1 MTSGTPLKV
10 NCINVQPK
18 NESVMSQRILIVE
31 DELSIS
37 ELIAINLKHAGFEVV
52 QAYQTEE
59 ASLQLQNALPD
70 LMILDWML
78 PGKSGVQY
86 AKELRGNE
94 RTASI
99 PILMLTAKSEEAD
112 KVQGL
117 DAGADDYMT
126 KPFSTKELVARV
138 NALLRRHSRLP
149 TNADLMVLGA
159 LRLDPVTHRV
169 TAEWPESTRREIIV
183 GPTEFRLL
191 QFLMGAPERVH
202 SRAQLL
208 DQVWGNEV
216 FIEERTVDVHIRRLR
231 VALAVAKCDAYIE
244 TVRGVG
250 YRATRNPVPATD
262 QSDHS

>member
-1 MTSGTPLKV
+1 
-10 NCINVQPK
+10 
-18 NESVMSQRILIVE
+18 MSHKILIVE

-37 ELIAINLKHAGFEVV
+37 ELIAINLIHAGFSVE

-59 ASLQLQNALPD
+59 ANQLMKDGLPD

-86 AKELRGNE
+86 AKELRAND

-126 KPFSTKELVARV
+126 KPFSTRELVARV
-138 NALLRRHSRLP
+138 NALLRRHSRAP
-149 TNADLMVLGA
+149 TSADLMVLGA

-169 TAEWPESTRREIIV
+169 TAEWPQSPRREIIV

-208 DQVWGNEV
+208 DHVWGNEV

-231 VALAVAKCDAYIE
+231 VALAVAKCDVYVE

-250 YRATRNPVPATD
+250 YRATRNPSVSTD
-262 QSDHS
+262 ESDQ

>member
-1 MTSGTPLKV
+1 
-10 NCINVQPK
+10 
-18 NESVMSQRILIVE
+18 MSHRILIVE

-37 ELIAINLKHAGFEVV
+37 ELIAINLTHAGYEVQ
-52 QAYQTEE
+52 QAFQTEE
-59 ASLQLQNALPD
+59 ASLLMKDNPPD
-70 LMILDWML
+70 MMILDWML

-86 AKELRGNE
+86 AKELRANE
-94 RTASI
+94 RTVGI

-117 DAGADDYMT
+117 DSGADDYMT

-149 TNADLMVLGA
+149 TNEDLMTLGA

-169 TAEWPESTRREIIV
+169 TAEWPQSPRREIIV

-231 VALAVAKCDAYIE
+231 VALAVAKCDVYIE

-250 YRATRNPVPATD
+250 YRATRNPSTALSDLDPA
-262 QSDHS
+262 

>member
-1 MTSGTPLKV
+1 MTH
-10 NCINVQPK
+10 
-18 NESVMSQRILIVE
+18 RILIVE

-37 ELIAINLKHAGFEVV
+37 ELIAINLTHAGYEVH
-52 QAYQTEE
+52 QAFQTEE
-59 ASLQLQNALPD
+59 ANLKMRDALPD

-86 AKELRGNE
+86 AKELRGQA
-94 RTASI
+94 RTAAI

-138 NALLRRHSRLP
+138 NALLRRHSRMP
-149 TNADLMVLGA
+149 TNDDVMVLGA

-169 TAEWPESTRREIIV
+169 TAEWPGSPRREIIV

-202 SRAQLL
+202 SRAHLL

-231 VALAVAKCDAYIE
+231 VALAVAKCDVYVE

-250 YRATRNPVPATD
+250 YRATRNPTTVAA
-262 QSDHS
+262 DHELS

>member
-1 MTSGTPLKV
+1 MTH
-10 NCINVQPK
+10 
-18 NESVMSQRILIVE
+18 RILIVE

-37 ELIAINLKHAGFEVV
+37 ELIAINLTHAGYEVE
-52 QAYQTEE
+52 QAFQTEE
-59 ASLQLQNALPD
+59 ATLKMRDALPD

-86 AKELRGNE
+86 ARELRANE
-94 RTASI
+94 RTAGI

-138 NALLRRHSRLP
+138 NALLRRHSRVP
-149 TNADLMVLGA
+149 TNEDLMVLGA

-169 TAEWPESTRREIIV
+169 TADWPESVRREIIV

-191 QFLMGAPERVH
+191 QFLMGSPERVH
-202 SRAQLL
+202 SRAHLL

-216 FIEERTVDVHIRRLR
+216 LSKSARWMCTLDVCVSRLR
-231 VALAVAKCDAYIE
+231 LQSAMSMSKQFEVLGIVPRAIRLPPRRIMTSCSQQPQDAM
-244 TVRGVG
+244 R
-250 YRATRNPVPATD
+250 
-262 QSDHS
+262 S

>member
-1 MTSGTPLKV
+1 MTH
-10 NCINVQPK
+10 
-18 NESVMSQRILIVE
+18 RILIVE

-37 ELIAINLKHAGFEVV
+37 ELIAINLTHAGFEVE
-52 QAYQTEE
+52 QAFQTEE
-59 ASLQLQNALPD
+59 AGQKMRDALPD

-86 AKELRGNE
+86 AKELRAHE
-94 RTASI
+94 RTAGI

-138 NALLRRHSRLP
+138 NALLRRHSRVP
-149 TNADLMVLGA
+149 TSDDLMVLGA

-169 TAEWPESTRREIIV
+169 TADWPGSPRREIIV

-191 QFLMGAPERVH
+191 QFLMSSPERVH
-202 SRAQLL
+202 SRAHLL

-231 VALAVAKCDAYIE
+231 VALAVAKCDVYVE

-250 YRATRNPVPATD
+250 YRATRNPTPSTTD
-262 QSDHS
+262 HDLS